1 MEDDPNR
8 FVAMKTKKKKAK
20 IRSGKEILDISQ
32 IAKAKDILERSII
45 DGQYHLNMT

>member
-1 MEDDPNR
+1 MEVDPNR
-8 FVAMKTKKKKAK
+8 FLAMKTKKKKAT
-20 IRSGKEILDISQ
+20 IRSGKEILDIGQ